1 MSQGDGGPVRSGHDR
16 RQAERRRRPRAG
28 ADRRRGERR
37 ETGATAAGFVLM
49 ALALAG
55 ATPARAQVYT
65 RKNAN
70 GVVEA
75 TNVPASRDYR
85 LTYPGKGT
93 VIHSRAYRLRPSYNG
108 EYNHHIAAAAA
119 LHGVDTS
126 LVRAI
131 IQVESDFDHLARS
144 SKGAQGLMQLM
155 PDTARR
161 FGVTNA
167 YDPRQNIFGGVRY
180 LRWLLDMFRGDVS
193 LAAAGYNAG
202 ENAVLRYGGVPPYK
216 ETRGYVDKVQ
226 TLLNGG
232 GLYNAPLA
240 APVQATAAFFAPD
253 PGAFSRPAV
262 APASLRGAAAAPAR
276 KGKLQPARPR
286 VYYKWTDTQGVLHVT
301 QIAPA
306 EGVVYTMIRA
316 LD

>member
-1 MSQGDGGPVRSGHDR
+1 MGDGLRSGH
-16 RQAERRRRPRAG
+16 
-28 ADRRRGERR
+28 DRRRGERR
-37 ETGATAAGFVLM
+37 NWPRPGPDRRRCERRHAGAAAGGFVLM
-49 ALALAG
+49 ALALVG
-55 ATPARAQVYT
+55 ASPAHGQVYT

-75 TNVPASRDYR
+75 TNVPASRDFR

-93 VIHSRAYRLRPSYNG
+93 VIHSAAYKMRPSYNG
-108 EYNHHIAAAAA
+108 EFNHHIAAAAS
-119 LHGVDTS
+119 LHGVSVD

-161 FGVTNA
+161 FGVSNA

-180 LRWLLDMFRGDVS
+180 LRWLLDLFRGDVA

-202 ENAVLRYGGVPPYK
+202 ENAVLRYNGVPPYK

-226 TLLNGG
+226 SLLGMTPT
-232 GLYNAPLA
+232 PLKVTAQA
-240 APVQATAAFFAPD
+240 AAAFFAPD
-253 PGAFSRPAV
+253 PGAMLRPAA
-262 APASLRGAAAAPAR
+262 APASLRTGAAGAPAK

-286 VYYKWTDTQGVLHVT
+286 VFYKWTDAQGVLHVT
-301 QIAPA
+301 QNPPS
-306 EGVVYTMIRA
+306 EGVVYSMIRA

>member
-1 MSQGDGGPVRSGHDR
+1 MSQGDGGPVRSGQDR
-16 RQAERRRRPRAG
+16 RKGDRRRRPRSG
-28 ADRRRGERR
+28 SDRRCADRRQS
-37 ETGATAAGFVLM
+37 GASAAGFVLM
-49 ALALAG
+49 ALALAS
-55 ATPARAQVYT
+55 APTARAQVYT

-119 LHGVDTS
+119 LHGVDTEF
-126 LVRAI
+126 VRAI

-226 TLLNGG
+226 TLLGGG
-232 GLYNAPLA
+232 GLYTPLPTA
-240 APVQATAAFFAPD
+240 AQATAAFFTPD

-301 QIAPA
+301 QTAPA

>member
-1 MSQGDGGPVRSGHDR
+1 MGDGGPMRSGHDR
-16 RQAERRRRPRAG
+16 RKGERRRTPRPG
-28 ADRRRGERR
+28 PDRRRSDRR
-37 ETGATAAGFVLM
+37 HSGAAASGFVLM
-49 ALALAG
+49 ALALVYAP
-55 ATPARAQVYT
+55 PAHAQVYT

-75 TNVPASRDYR
+75 TNVPAARDFR

-93 VIHSRAYRLRPSYNG
+93 VIHSAGYRMRPSYNG
-108 EYNHHIAAAAA
+108 EFNHHISAAAS
-119 LHGVDTS
+119 LHGVSVD

-161 FGVTNA
+161 FGVSNA

-180 LRWLLDMFRGDVS
+180 LRWLLDLFRGDVA

-202 ENAVLRYGGVPPYK
+202 ENAVLRYNGVPPYK

-226 TLLNGG
+226 SLLGMTPT
-232 GLYNAPLA
+232 PLVTA
-240 APVQATAAFFAPD
+240 AQATAAFFTPS
-253 PGAFSRPAV
+253 PGGALGPA
-262 APASLRGAAAAPAR
+262 ARPASLRTSAAPAK

-286 VYYKWTDTQGVLHVT
+286 VFYKWSDEQGVLHVT
-301 QIAPA
+301 QNPPS
-306 EGVVYTMIRA
+306 EGVVYSMIRA

>member
-1 MSQGDGGPVRSGHDR
+1 MGDSGPMRSGH
-16 RQAERRRRPRAG
+16 
-28 ADRRRGERR
+28 DRRRGERR
-37 ETGATAAGFVLM
+37 RNFRSGPDRRRAERRHAGAAAGGFVLM

-55 ATPARAQVYT
+55 APTAQAQVYT

-75 TNVPASRDYR
+75 TNVPASRDFR

-93 VIHSRAYRLRPSYNG
+93 VIHSQAYRMRPSYNG
-108 EYNHHIAAAAA
+108 EFNHHIAAAAS
-119 LHGVDTS
+119 LHGVSVD
-126 LVRAI
+126 LVRAV

-161 FGVTNA
+161 FGVSNA

-180 LRWLLDMFRGDVS
+180 LRWLLDLFRGDVA

-226 TLLNGG
+226 ALLGMTPT
-232 GLYNAPLA
+232 PLKATAQA
-240 APVQATAAFFAPD
+240 AAAFFTPN
-253 PGAFSRPAV
+253 PGALLRPAA
-262 APASLRGAAAAPAR
+262 APASLRTGAAPAR

-286 VYYKWTDTQGVLHVT
+286 VYYKWTDAQGVLHVT
-301 QIAPA
+301 QTPPS
-306 EGVVYTMIRA
+306 EGVLYSMIRA